1 MFSHHNI
8 PQIALLPLQKFGFTG
23 QKKMRRVWCM
33 KKLLLLMMA
42 MEMVGCVAT
51 GSSQKD
57 VGDADFDTD
66 NWFERVRFWQR

>member
-1 MFSHHNI
+1 
-8 PQIALLPLQKFGFTG
+8 
-23 QKKMRRVWCM
+23 M

-42 MEMVGCVAT
+42 MEMVGCVAP
-51 GSSQKD
+51 GSFQKD